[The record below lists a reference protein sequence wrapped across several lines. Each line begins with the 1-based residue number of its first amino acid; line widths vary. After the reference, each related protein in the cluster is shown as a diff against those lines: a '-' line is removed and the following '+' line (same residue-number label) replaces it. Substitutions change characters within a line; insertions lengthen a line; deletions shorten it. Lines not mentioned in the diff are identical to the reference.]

1 MQKTAILLGKELRV
15 MFRDRRLILGVAVVS
30 LVIFPLL
37 IGFVGNADR
46 LLASDDPVHVL
57 VEENDQV
64 LGTVLAALPGFQVH
78 RERVA
83 AEAAAKRH
91 LTIVRREKTYR
102 ILGDLTR
109 ERLRDAA
116 RDVRLALDSVRQA
129 GFDAALAQRGLSA
142 EALEPFTVELVDTA
156 DPEVRSAR
164 VVSILLPYLVVIL
177 LVTNAIRAIYVAVG
191 EKEKNTLASLLVSNV
206 PRNAIVIG
214 KTFAIVTFAAFAS
227 ALLLV
232 GFVGAAKLG
241 FLFNDGEVTTVGF
254 RLTVGQVAQLAVN
267 ILSLALFIASL
278 VMVLG
283 TFARSQREAGV
294 YTAPLVF
301 ITIFLAIFSF
311 SSSDFGLGLYA
322 VPILGNALAMRET
335 FLQSLGAD
343 QILLAIAGNV
353 VLFLVMVQISA
364 WMYRREDVMFRP

>member
-1 MQKTAILLGKELRV
+1 MRATTIVLGKELRV
-15 MFRDRRLILGVAVVS
+15 MFRDRRLILGVVVVS
-30 LVIFPLL
+30 LVVFPLL
-37 IGFVGNADR
+37 VGFVGNADR
-46 LLASDDPVHVL
+46 LLGSDEPVHVLMRSDDPVL
-57 VEENDQV
+57 EAV
-64 LGTVLAALPGFQVH
+64 LGARPGFRVH
-78 RERVA
+78 RERISPAV
-83 AEAAAKRH
+83 ERH
-91 LTIVRREKTYR
+91 LTVVRERQTYR
-102 ILGDLTR
+102 IMADLTR
-109 ERLRDAA
+109 ERLREGA
-116 RDVRLALDSVRQA
+116 RELRVALDSAREA
-129 GFDAALAQRGLSA
+129 GFEAALERRGLSA
-142 EALEPFTVELVDTA
+142 EALQPFSVQLVDTA
-156 DPEVRSAR
+156 DPQVRSAR

-241 FLFNDGEVTTVGF
+241 LLIDAGEATTQGF
-254 RLTVGQVAQLAVN
+254 RMTPGQIAQLTINVLA
-267 ILSLALFIASL
+267 LALFIASL

-301 ITIFLAIFSF
+301 ITIFLAVFSF
-311 SSSDFGLGLYA
+311 SSTDFGLGLYA
-322 VPILGNALAMRET
+322 VPVLGNALAMRET
-335 FLQSLGAD
+335 FLQSLGVD
-343 QILLAIAGNV
+343 QLLLAIGGNV
-353 VLFLVMVQISA
+353 ALFVALVQVSA

>member
-1 MQKTAILLGKELRV
+1 
-15 MFRDRRLILGVAVVS
+15 
-30 LVIFPLL
+30 
-37 IGFVGNADR
+37 
-46 LLASDDPVHVL
+46 
-57 VEENDQV
+57 
-64 LGTVLAALPGFQVH
+64 
-78 RERVA
+78 
-83 AEAAAKRH
+83 
-91 LTIVRREKTYR
+91 
-102 ILGDLTR
+102 
-109 ERLRDAA
+109 
-116 RDVRLALDSVRQA
+116 
-129 GFDAALAQRGLSA
+129 
-142 EALEPFTVELVDTA
+142 
-156 DPEVRSAR
+156 
-164 VVSILLPYLVVIL
+164 
-177 LVTNAIRAIYVAVG
+177 
-191 EKEKNTLASLLVSNV
+191 
-206 PRNAIVIG
+206 
-214 KTFAIVTFAAFAS
+214 
-227 ALLLV
+227 
-232 GFVGAAKLG
+232 VGAAKLG